1 MKFSVAALLLLIA
14 VVFASMDL
22 LFLAFIVVVILA
34 FLAVTDAVPATAG
47 AASGGSAGVAA
58 GAAPSGAAGSGAG
71 SFGTVKRVTITSSSG
86 KTKTRVTDAV
96 DKDELKWA
104 PPGKPSDWGKTG
116 YEEFG
121 SGLAQTVFLP
131 LKVAKRL
138 LGWILR

>member
-22 LFLAFIVVVILA
+22 IFFAFVVVVILA
-34 FLAVTDAVPATAG
+34 FLAVTDAVPAA
-47 AASGGSAGVAA
+47 AA
-58 GAAPSGAAGSGAG
+58 GAAGGEGGSAAGASGSG
-71 SFGTVKRVTITSSSG
+71 VSSRIVKRVTITSDSG
-86 KTKTRVTDAV
+86 KKTKITDAV

-104 PPGKPSDWGKTG
+104 PPGKPSDWGKTS

-131 LKVAKRL
+131 LKVAKRA

>member
-58 GAAPSGAAGSGAG
+58 GAAESGAS
-71 SFGTVKRVTITSSSG
+71 GTVKRVTITSDG
-86 KTKTRVTDAV
+86 GKKTKITDV
-96 DKDELKWA
+96 VEKDELKWA
-104 PPGKPSDWGKTG
+104 PPGKPLDWGKTG

-131 LKVAKRL
+131 LKVAKRV